1 MASKRARDPL
11 HLCVATND
19 GALGVEVV
27 HVLGPVFDGR
37 VTQTRAV
44 LNKELNSSCVE
55 VCCIVLRC
63 RATLNKVQV
72 SAFLNN
78 NKCVLKLSST
88 LSIQPKVAL
97 KWIIQSDVFRHIHKR
112 TARPHGIVQRRKL
125 VV

>member
-1 MASKRARDPL
+1 MATKRARDPL
-11 HLCVATND
+11 HLCIAAND

-55 VCCIVLRC
+55 VCCVVLRC
-63 RATLNKVQV
+63 GAALNKVQV

-78 NKCVLKLSST
+78 NKCVLKLASA

-97 KWIIQSDVFRHIHKR
+97 KWVVQSDILGNIHKR
-112 TARPHGIVQRRKL
+112 TARPHGIVQSRKL

>member
-1 MASKRARDPL
+1 MATKRARDPL
-11 HLCVATND
+11 HLCIAANN

-37 VTQTRAV
+37 VAQTSAV

-55 VCCIVLRC
+55 VCCVVLRC
-63 RATLNKVQV
+63 GATLNKVQV

-78 NKCVLKLSST
+78 NKCVLKLAST
-88 LSIQPKVAL
+88 LSVQPKVAL
-97 KWIIQSDVFRHIHKR
+97 KWVVQSDIFRNIYKR
-112 TARPHGIVQRRKL
+112 ATRPHGIVQSRKL